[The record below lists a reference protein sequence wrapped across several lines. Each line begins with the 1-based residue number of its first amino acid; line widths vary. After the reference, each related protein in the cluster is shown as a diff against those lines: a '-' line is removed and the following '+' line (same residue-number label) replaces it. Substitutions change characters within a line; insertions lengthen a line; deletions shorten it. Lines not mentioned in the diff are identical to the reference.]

1 MPPPLHKPSL
11 DKFGKDFIKPENIVS
26 NGAYKMIENVPQSHV
41 TLVKSPTYWD
51 AASVKIDKV
60 VYKVTEDDNTAV
72 KLWQAGE
79 LDLTIDIPS
88 DLIDKLKAEFGDQVH
103 VSSSTEFGL

>member
-1 MPPPLHKPSL
+1 
-11 DKFGKDFIKPENIVS
+11 
-26 NGAYKMIENVPQSHV
+26 VPQSHV
-41 TLVKSPTYWD
+41 TLVKSPSYWD

-103 VSSSTEFGL
+103 VSSSTESVYESFQPEEAAVRQPQAARGAQPGH